1 MMRISTKT
9 LASLLLVTAVA
20 VAVPGMSSKVPGGK
34 RRHESKFDR
43 LLQRHDRK
51 GEIRAD
57 ILGLDPLT
65 FRDMQKRMSFDEITK
80 RHGFANARAFRMALL
95 GKLRNEL
102 RHRGW
107 TNHKIDHFMV
117 SRRDRIS

>member
-1 MMRISTKT
+1 MRISTKT

-20 VAVPGMSSKVPGGK
+20 VAVPGISKLSGGR
-34 RRHESKFDR
+34 RRHESQFDR

-51 GEIRAD
+51 GEIRAE

-65 FRDMQKRMSFDEITK
+65 FRDMQKKVPFNEIAK
-80 RHGFANARAFRMALL
+80 QRGFSTPRAFRLALL

-102 RHRGW
+102 HQRGW
-107 TNHKIDHFMV
+107 TTRKIDHFVV
-117 SRRDRIS
+117 SRRDRMS